1 MGAIALLDDTSST
14 SGPRPRVGEFP
25 DVRDH
30 FVGAAPGFSIMPA
43 FYRHNGGVHRVGV
56 ANFEPGG
63 EKFDAPTR

>member
-1 MGAIALLDDTSST
+1 MGAISLPDDTSPT

-30 FVGAAPGFSIMPA
+30 FVVATTGFSIMPV

-63 EKFDAPTR
+63 EKFDATTW